1 MENASLRAD
10 VSFGGGSVSVPAP
23 LRQALGF
30 RSGERLLAR
39 VEDERLVIEKPE
51 SVESRIRSRFRNL
64 GTASL
69 ADELIAERRREGRAD
84 VAR

>member
-1 MENASLRAD
+1 MDNASLRAD
-10 VSFGGGSVSVPAP
+10 VSFGGSRVSVPAP

-30 RSGERLLAR
+30 RSGEKLVAR

-51 SVESRIRSRFRNL
+51 SVESRIQSRFRNL
-64 GTASL
+64 GTDNL

-84 VAR
+84 VEK